1 MNVELVRELRCSGVG
16 SGWVGVY
23 IGEAN
28 CGGSVFTLHNAYAS
42 PS

>member
-1 MNVELVRELRCSGVG
+1 MNVDLVREPRCSGVG

-28 CGGSVFTLHNAYAS
+28 CGGSVFRLHNAYAFAS
-42 PS
+42 

>member
-1 MNVELVRELRCSGVG
+1 MNVELIRELKCSGVG

-28 CGGSVFTLHNAYAS
+28 CRESVFMLHNTYTFAS
-42 PS
+42 